1 MINPVVEEEA
11 AVRQPAQKECK
22 SLHNIS
28 PADWIQP
35 SSTLFQLVNAR
46 VIENEGLTSFRKTVG
61 SVEVRCMIGLAIP
74 VVFAELGWMAMTV
87 VDTIMVG
94 RLGAAAIGATGVGG
108 SLFYSFAIFG
118 MGLLLGLDTLV
129 SQSWGAGNREDC
141 HHSLAQGVYLALI
154 VAPCLMSL
162 FVFMPP
168 LFPVLGVNA
177 QVSVLAGPF
186 LRTLSAS
193 TLPLLLYAAFR
204 RYLQGTGRV
213 RPVMFV
219 LLTANLINWL
229 FNWILIE
236 GHWGFRA
243 LGVVGSA
250 VSTCIARV
258 YMAVMLA
265 LFIWWFERNT
275 RPGMRNLIRCP
286 DLHRLRL
293 LLRIGFPAAAQILLE
308 VAAFGAAAVLAGRL
322 TADSLAAHQIAIT
335 CAALSYMVPLGVSS
349 AAAVAVGQAVGQK
362 NVDLARGRGFVAIN
376 LACAFMLCS
385 AICFLT
391 FPKQILQIYTND
403 ADVLR
408 IGAGLLAL
416 AALFQLFDGIQTV
429 ATGALRGL
437 GNTRIPMLVNL
448 AGYWAFG
455 LPIGYALCFH
465 FRYGIYGLW
474 CGLTASLIVIAVV
487 LLRYWQRYSVTISAI
502 TEPTAAPLL
511 HP

>member
-1 MINPVVEEEA
+1 
-11 AVRQPAQKECK
+11 
-22 SLHNIS
+22 
-28 PADWIQP
+28 
-35 SSTLFQLVNAR
+35 VNAW
-46 VIENEGLTSFRKTVG
+46 VIENEGLASFRNIAG
-61 SVEVRCMIGLAIP
+61 SGEVRYMVGLATP
-74 VVFAELGWMAMTV
+74 VVFAELGWMAMAV

-94 RLGAAAIGATGVGG
+94 RLGPAAIGATGIGS

-129 SQSWGAGNREDC
+129 SQSWGAGRREDC

-154 VAPCLMSL
+154 IAPWLVAL
-162 FVFMPP
+162 FAFMPP
-168 LFPVLGVNA
+168 LLAVLGVNL
-177 QVSVLAGPF
+177 QVSILAGPF
-186 LRTLSAS
+186 LRALSAS

-204 RYLQGTGRV
+204 RYLQATGRV

-229 FNWILIE
+229 FNWLLIE

-250 VSTCIARV
+250 ASTCIARV

-265 LFIWWFERNT
+265 IFIWWFERNT
-275 RPGMRNLIRCP
+275 KPGIIGLVRRP
-286 DLHRLRL
+286 DLHRIRL
-293 LLRIGFPAAAQILLE
+293 LLRIGFPAAVQILLE
-308 VAAFGAAAVLAGRL
+308 VAAFGAAAVLASRL
-322 TADSLAAHQIAIT
+322 TAASLAAHQIAIT
-335 CAALSYMVPLGVSS
+335 CAALTYMVPLGVSS
-349 AAAVAVGQAVGQK
+349 AAAVAVGQAVGQR
-362 NVDLARGRGFVAIN
+362 NVELARRQGFVGIG

-385 AICFLT
+385 ATCFLV
-391 FPKQILQIYTND
+391 FPKQILQIYTNN

-408 IGAGLLAL
+408 IGTGLLAF

-429 ATGALRGL
+429 VTGALRGL
-437 GNTRIPMLVNL
+437 GNTRVSMLVNL

-474 CGLTASLIVIAVV
+474 WGLTASLIIIAVI
-487 LLRYWQRYSVTISAI
+487 LLRYWHRYSLAVSASQKLVLS
-502 TEPTAAPLL
+502 P
-511 HP
+511 

>member
-1 MINPVVEEEA
+1 MNTCLA
-11 AVRQPAQKECK
+11 
-22 SLHNIS
+22 
-28 PADWIQP
+28 
-35 SSTLFQLVNAR
+35 
-46 VIENEGLTSFRKTVG
+46 ENEGLSSFRNALG
-61 SVEVRCMIGLAIP
+61 SGEVRRMIGLAVP
-74 VVFAELGWMAMTV
+74 VVLAELGWMSMTV

-94 RLGAAAIGATGVGG
+94 RLGPAAIGATGIGG

-129 SQSWGAGNREDC
+129 SQSWGAGRREDC

-154 VAPCLMSL
+154 VAPCLM
-162 FVFMPP
+162 FVFAFMPP
-168 LFPVLGVNA
+168 LVALSGVNA
-177 QVSVLAGPF
+177 QVSGLAGPF
-186 LRTLSAS
+186 LTTLSAS

-204 RYLQGTGRV
+204 RYLQSTGRV

-229 FNWILIE
+229 FNWFLIE

-250 VSTCIARV
+250 LSTCIARV

-265 LFIWWFERNT
+265 IFIWWFERNT
-275 RPGMRNLIRCP
+275 QPGVVDLARRPDFR
-286 DLHRLRL
+286 RLWL
-293 LLRIGFPAAAQILLE
+293 LLRIGFPAAVQILLE
-308 VAAFGAAAVLAGRL
+308 VGAFGAAAVLAGRL
-322 TADSLAAHQIAIT
+322 TATSLAAHQIAIT

-349 AAAVAVGQAVGQK
+349 AAAVAVGQAVGQR
-362 NVDLARGRGFVAIN
+362 NPGLARRRGFIAIS

-385 AICFLT
+385 AVCFLAL
-391 FPKQILQIYTND
+391 PKQILRIYTND
-403 ADVLR
+403 GDVLLT
-408 IGAGLLAL
+408 GTGLLAI

-437 GNTRIPMLVNL
+437 GNTRVPMLVNL
-448 AGYWAFG
+448 AGYWALG

-474 CGLTASLIVIAVV
+474 CGLTVSLIIIAIF
-487 LLRYWQRYSVTISAI
+487 LLRYWQRYSLTVSVL
-502 TEPTAAPLL
+502 TEAAVAPVLQ
-511 HP
+511 HGDQRSVQVHEADE